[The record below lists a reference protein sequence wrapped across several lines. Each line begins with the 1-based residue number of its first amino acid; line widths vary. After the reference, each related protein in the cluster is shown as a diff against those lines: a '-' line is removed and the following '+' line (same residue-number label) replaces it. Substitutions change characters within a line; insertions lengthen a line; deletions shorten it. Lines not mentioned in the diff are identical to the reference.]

1 MRRRGLALLLT
12 VCGAVLAFIGIR
24 GSRPSGTRPA
34 LPLPRNASAPG
45 VGLAYDVAVQKL
57 AHQFANIDRLNTQL
71 ALVLGAL
78 IAVATLIFIAA
89 ESALGRVTTG
99 ILLFISLVQTARAS
113 RLTTFHDAPR
123 PREFAAYAG
132 DNPGFMKEVALPEV
146 LEALDHNRPII
157 TRKEDRLDQ
166 GTLFLGLA
174 VIVIF
179 VDRFVPDAITL
190 SRQIGELVRH
200 FIH

>member
-1 MRRRGLALLLT
+1 MRRRGLALLLMI
-12 VCGAVLAFIGIR
+12 CGAVLAFIGIR
-24 GSRPSGTRPA
+24 GTRPSGTRPA
-34 LPLPRNASAPG
+34 FRLPRDASAPG

-99 ILLFISLVQTARAS
+99 ILLFISLVHTARAS

-132 DNPGFMKEVALPEV
+132 DKPGFMKEVALPEV

-166 GTLFLGLA
+166 GTLFLGMA

-179 VDRFVPDAITL
+179 LDRFVPDAITL

>member
-1 MRRRGLALLLT
+1 MLMI
-12 VCGAVLAFIGIR
+12 CGAVLAFIGIR
-24 GSRPSGTRPA
+24 GTRPSGTRPA
-34 LPLPRNASAPG
+34 FALPRNASAPG

-132 DNPGFMKEVALPEV
+132 DKPGFMKEVALPEV

-157 TRKEDRLDQ
+157 TRKQDRLDQ

-179 VDRFVPDAITL
+179 LDRFVPDAITL
-190 SRQIGELVRH
+190 SHQIGELVRR

>member
-1 MRRRGLALLLT
+1 MI
-12 VCGAVLAFIGIR
+12 CGAVLAFIGIR
-24 GSRPSGTRPA
+24 GTRRSGRRPPFA
-34 LPLPRNASAPG
+34 LPRNASAPG

-99 ILLFISLVQTARAS
+99 ILLFTSLVQTARAS

-179 VDRFVPDAITL
+179 LDRFVPDAITL

>member
-1 MRRRGLALLLT
+1 MRRRGLALLLMT
-12 VCGAVLAFIGIR
+12 CGAVLVFIGIR
-24 GSRPSGTRPA
+24 RTGPSGTRPA
-34 LPLPRNASAPG
+34 FALPRNASAPG

-123 PREFAAYAG
+123 PREFAGYAG
-132 DNPGFMKEVALPEV
+132 DKPGFMKEVALPEV
-146 LEALDHNRPII
+146 LEALDHNWPII
-157 TRKEDRLDQ
+157 TRKQDRLDQ

-179 VDRFVPDAITL
+179 LDRFVPDAITL
-190 SRQIGELVRH
+190 SRQIGELVR
-200 FIH
+200 